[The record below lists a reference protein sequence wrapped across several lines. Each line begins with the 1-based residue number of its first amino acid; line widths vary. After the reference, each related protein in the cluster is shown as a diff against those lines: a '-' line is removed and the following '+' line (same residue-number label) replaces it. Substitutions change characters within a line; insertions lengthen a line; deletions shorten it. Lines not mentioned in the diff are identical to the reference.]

1 MRVSVYGCG
10 YVGCVT
16 AACLAREGHIVIG
29 VDVDP
34 FKVKCINDGNAP
46 FFEPGLSELV
56 KEMVAAK
63 RLRATC
69 DHAEAVAETDIGLVC
84 VGTPAKRDGS
94 AQLDFLLDVLSSIGA
109 ELKKKEDYFVVT
121 LRSTVL
127 PSIIEDE
134 LIPVLE
140 RSSGKTTGHGLGI
153 AYNPEFLREGLALK
167 DFYEAPWTIIGSSD
181 SRAADTVAS
190 LYSALSVPVIRTS
203 IPTASLLKYICNSF
217 HALKVAFGNE
227 VGRFCRELGA
237 DGAEVMDIFARDT
250 KLNISS
256 RYLKPGFAFGGSCL
270 PKDLKAIM
278 SECGK
283 RSISLPLLTSI
294 MNSNDVHLNSC
305 IEMVAASD
313 KKRVGIIGLSFKA
326 GTDDLRESPA
336 VELAERLIGK
346 GRDVRIYEP
355 SIGPGKLH
363 GSNLRFIEKSIP
375 HIWKVLVDNMSELIN
390 FAEIIVVTQD
400 LSESHMGSLR
410 RMSEDRICV
419 DLTGKIQPRDV
430 PGEYWSMDKPVLRPV
445 LL

>member
-1 MRVSVYGCG
+1 MKVSVYGVG

-16 AACLAREGHIVIG
+16 AACLAREGHTVIG

-34 FKVKCINDGNAP
+34 YKVQCINEGSAP

-56 KEMVAAK
+56 KEMVASK

-69 DHAEAVAETDIGLVC
+69 DHAEAVAESDIGLVC
-84 VGTPAKRDGS
+84 VGTPSKRDGS
-94 AQLDFLLDVLSSIGA
+94 VQLDFLLEVLRSIGA
-109 ELKKKEDYFVVT
+109 ELKKKDEYFVVT

-140 RSSGKTTGHGLGI
+140 RSSGKTIGDKLGVV
-153 AYNPEFLREGLALK
+153 YNPEFLREGLALK
-167 DFYEAPWTIIGSSD
+167 DFYEAPWTIIGSPD
-181 SRAADTVAS
+181 SRAADVVAS
-190 LYSALSVPVIRTS
+190 LYSALPVPVTRTS

-217 HALKVAFGNE
+217 HALKVTFGNE

-237 DGAEVMDIFARDT
+237 DGAEVMDIFTQDT
-250 KLNISS
+250 KLNISA

-270 PKDLKAIM
+270 PKDLKAII

-283 RSISLPLLTSI
+283 RAINLPLMTSI
-294 MNSNDVHLNSC
+294 MSSNDVHLNSC
-305 IEMVAASD
+305 IEMVASSE
-313 KKRVGIIGLSFKA
+313 KRRVGIIGLSFKA

-346 GRDVRIYEP
+346 GRGDVRIYEP

-375 HIWKVLVDNMSELIN
+375 HIWKVLVD
-390 FAEIIVVTQD
+390 
-400 LSESHMGSLR
+400 
-410 RMSEDRICV
+410 
-419 DLTGKIQPRDV
+419 KIATLQRSS
-430 PGEYWSMDKPVLRPV
+430 W
-445 LL
+445 